1 MEYRNLTNS
10 ESVQTKVSSSE
21 INEPFFQKSIDSTIN
36 KWINLQNILKESQSL
51 EKIIEKQH
59 LDNYLQMKKN
69 IHDFYELKIKTR
81 KIYEDIKN
89 LKMNSEG
96 FDITGQKN
104 NEFYVTELNGT
115 YFGNAVEPMEKLFSI
130 IREYYEYI
138 PKIISLIDEKDSKK
152 EIESLIEFFCNQF
165 YTNIFIQ
172 NQEEEE
178 LLICIYKLLEQ
189 EINKMD
195 FTDIDNFL
203 ADSTFMGKFLTVFSK
218 KQEINNFLSNLLNK
232 VLDEVDKRNTFVLDL
247 SINKIFQ
254 QLKNEEEEYENE
266 EKEERKIKVKLTE
279 RMSLP
284 DIYENIFDKNEEK
297 KGIKRVEEMLKKI
310 PKTKI
315 NFKKYLQLEK
325 EIFRETYISNS
336 ELSSLVNEDFEFD
349 FEENKEDIQTP
360 EYNENYLND
369 LNKDYLYQKLKE
381 TTEPD
386 LIFFYKYLINQLN
399 ENYHNPNAFAN
410 SSFFLTLKNEYYIN
424 EKNIIAK
431 IYLKNYLFIQEQI
444 EEIIQSLI
452 DKINIIPYSIRYIC
466 AIIDILVNKNF
477 SKLPKYLRHSFIGK
491 FLFNKLIFPYL
502 NLENICELKNK
513 IFTQSQINC
522 LNCIESIIS
531 NANKCK
537 LFDIYNDVEKT
548 MFNYLLLEIIPIL
561 NNFYDKLVD
570 IKFPDQLN
578 EFIDDSLKKGIN
590 LNKNTFL
597 FNSEKNEEN
606 KCDKNEDK
614 NKQNYDYFKQNIKEI
629 IRIKS
634 ICFNEKDV
642 CFILR
647 LINRNIELFQNL
659 PEFKRFKLAIGQKSM
674 NEEEL
679 ELIIKEQ
686 KEKKAEKNLDPN
698 NKGEGYYIIIYNE
711 QNPELDYK
719 LKEFYK
725 EEKKKQKKEES
736 LLSRMKNSIKI
747 ILRKIN
753 LLNKKDYSF
762 LNFATSN
769 EKFFQAINFT
779 LRDFKENENE
789 IPLSWHIKYI
799 FNNKNQLEN
808 SYIKN
813 DFEKLYEETYS
824 EENDFLNKLKSL
836 SPLINIR
843 EVKNLYCAEN
853 GIENVCLQTKNL
865 KKTKILEKAKIFIA
879 MDKTEVCINLIN
891 VKNDDEISRSL
902 TYDIGKL
909 KISEYNKKL
918 KITMNPIEK
927 CNHPWKIFGRM
938 KGQNKNTSHVTSVN
952 EFIFKIIKPSCEV
965 HETLLKYIKEDIKT
979 GNDTHKIYS
988 LFKQYKEILKQSLC
1002 LNFKELIEDEN
1013 DSKEILE
1020 KIEEYI
1026 LRKIYKY
1033 VFPAEPSLED
1043 SSFYNLTKS
1052 YDWMQPS
1059 DLSLKANIPLEA
1071 IQDSVSYLLEM
1082 EERAC
1087 TISEKISCLKMVYN
1101 NINKINE
1108 FYFNKKGKSADDQI
1122 PILNYIIIKTRPK
1135 RFISNLNYLTCFTEG
1150 KKQGDLNLYL
1160 KNYSA
1165 SVDFIC
1171 DLSAKKFNFTKEEF
1185 NKRCIESSKKFK

>member
-1 MEYRNLTNS
+1 
-10 ESVQTKVSSSE
+10 
-21 INEPFFQKSIDSTIN
+21 
-36 KWINLQNILKESQSL
+36 
-51 EKIIEKQH
+51 
-59 LDNYLQMKKN
+59 
-69 IHDFYELKIKTR
+69 
-81 KIYEDIKN
+81 
-89 LKMNSEG
+89 
-96 FDITGQKN
+96 
-104 NEFYVTELNGT
+104 
-115 YFGNAVEPMEKLFSI
+115 
-130 IREYYEYI
+130 
-138 PKIISLIDEKDSKK
+138 
-152 EIESLIEFFCNQF
+152 
-165 YTNIFIQ
+165 
-172 NQEEEE
+172 
-178 LLICIYKLLEQ
+178 
-189 EINKMD
+189 
-195 FTDIDNFL
+195 
-203 ADSTFMGKFLTVFSK
+203 
-218 KQEINNFLSNLLNK
+218 
-232 VLDEVDKRNTFVLDL
+232 
-247 SINKIFQ
+247 
-254 QLKNEEEEYENE
+254 
-266 EKEERKIKVKLTE
+266 
-279 RMSLP
+279 
-284 DIYENIFDKNEEK
+284 
-297 KGIKRVEEMLKKI
+297 
-310 PKTKI
+310 
-315 NFKKYLQLEK
+315 
-325 EIFRETYISNS
+325 
-336 ELSSLVNEDFEFD
+336 
-349 FEENKEDIQTP
+349 
-360 EYNENYLND
+360 
-369 LNKDYLYQKLKE
+369 
-381 TTEPD
+381 
-386 LIFFYKYLINQLN
+386 
-399 ENYHNPNAFAN
+399 
-410 SSFFLTLKNEYYIN
+410 
-424 EKNIIAK
+424 
-431 IYLKNYLFIQEQI
+431 
-444 EEIIQSLI
+444 
-452 DKINIIPYSIRYIC
+452 
-466 AIIDILVNKNF
+466 
-477 SKLPKYLRHSFIGK
+477 
-491 FLFNKLIFPYL
+491 
-502 NLENICELKNK
+502 
-513 IFTQSQINC
+513 
-522 LNCIESIIS
+522 
-531 NANKCK
+531 
-537 LFDIYNDVEKT
+537 

-570 IKFPDQLN
+570 IKFPEQLN
-578 EFIDDSLKKGIN
+578 EFIDDSLKKGRN
-590 LNKNTFL
+590 LNKSTFL

-711 QNPELDYK
+711 QNTELDYK

-824 EENDFLNKLKSL
+824 EENDFLNKLKSI

-843 EVKNLYCAEN
+843 EAKNLYCAEN

-1052 YDWMQPS
+1052 YDWIQPS